1 MCGCREAAGRFWR
14 MARERGIP
22 AWPVAGAA
30 SVDAGETPTLPGRG
44 RSASPLALTGLRAVA
59 LLALLALA
67 ACAPASAPSAAKPG
81 AAPAGAGA
89 VAGGAAAPAAGGA
102 TAPAPTAAASE
113 PAVVPV
119 KISYTVPGGI
129 YTPLYVAETEGIF
142 RKHGLD
148 AELILG
154 GTGARTAQALIGG
167 DVQFASTGSLT
178 VPMLQ
183 GSELVYIAGSAN
195 YFVSSIYARPEFTR
209 MEDLKGKTI
218 GANGP
223 FDASHLAVRVAIAR
237 LGWDPDHDVEFSF
250 LGGQRE
256 LVAGMLQGVVA
267 AGDISPPTSLE
278 ARNAGLHELLN
289 IAELKLPFVQNA
301 VGTSRAYLRDH
312 PEVVRRFL
320 RAYVEGIKVAKAEP
334 DAAMAAIGKY
344 TKTDDPAVLREV
356 YDTYVNVWERV
367 PRLTVEAL
375 QGQLDALAL
384 TTPEA
389 KTAQPE
395 QLLDMTLLDELDR
408 SGFVDSLYR

>member
-1 MCGCREAAGRFWR
+1 MDE
-14 MARERGIP
+14 
-22 AWPVAGAA
+22 
-30 SVDAGETPTLPGRG
+30 SGRG
-44 RSASPLALTGLRAVA
+44 PRRGRWRAMAARLALPLV
-59 LLALLALA
+59 LLALV
-67 ACAPASAPSAAKPG
+67 ACAPASGRST
-81 AAPAGAGA
+81 
-89 VAGGAAAPAAGGA
+89 A
-102 TAPAPTAAASE
+102 TAPAAPTAPAQAGAAGSPAVVLTAEAAE
-113 PAVVPV
+113 PAVVPI
-119 KISYTVPGGI
+119 KISFTVPGGI
-129 YTPLYVAETEGIF
+129 YTPLYVADTEGIF
-142 RKHGLD
+142 RKYGLD

-178 VPMLQ
+178 VPMVQ

-195 YFVSSIYARPEFTR
+195 YFVSSIYARPEIAQ
-209 MEDLKGKTI
+209 MDDLRGKTV

-223 FDASHLAVRVAIAR
+223 YDASHLAVRVAVAR
-237 LGWDPDHDVEFSF
+237 LGWDPDHDITFSF

-256 LVAGMLQGVVA
+256 LVAGMLQGIVE

-289 IAELKLPFVQNA
+289 VADLKLPFVQNA

-312 PEVVRRFL
+312 REVVRRFL
-320 RAYVEGIKVAKAEP
+320 RAYVEGIKVAKEQP
-334 DAAMAAIGKY
+334 DAAMAAIAKY
-344 TKTDDPAVLREV
+344 TRADDPAVLREV

-367 PRLTVEAL
+367 PRLTLEAL

-389 KTAQPE
+389 RTARPE
-395 QLLDMTLLDELDR
+395 TLLDMSLLDELDR